1 MAFLMKTSCGIWVG
15 ARGEAGPGLTGAG
28 RRPPEAVGASR
39 GLWST
44 WRGGRSRFPRGRGAL
59 PAAWLK
65 AGCRAAAATARTN
78 LARVGVIEE
87 VAPGSGEPQEVGIV
101 EIYNKYRYDKEKET
115 ALKMWEELLLQ
126 ILAGDHYAEI

>member
-1 MAFLMKTSCGIWVG
+1 M
-15 ARGEAGPGLTGAG
+15 
-28 RRPPEAVGASR
+28 
-39 GLWST
+39 
-44 WRGGRSRFPRGRGAL
+44 
-59 PAAWLK
+59 
-65 AGCRAAAATARTN
+65 
-78 LARVGVIEE
+78 GVIEE